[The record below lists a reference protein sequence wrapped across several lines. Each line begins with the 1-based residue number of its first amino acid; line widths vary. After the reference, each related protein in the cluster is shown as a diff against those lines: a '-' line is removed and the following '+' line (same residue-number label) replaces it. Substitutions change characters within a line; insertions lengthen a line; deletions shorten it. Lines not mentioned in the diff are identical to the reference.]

1 MTRVPRSYS
10 RAFAI
15 AFLVVA
21 TKISASAAP
30 LEPSEK
36 DVSYGPHAHQTID
49 VYLPTTGTGPYPV
62 VVWFGGIWQPKKN
75 AARPPYFLE
84 REIAVVA
91 VQTRTMNDAVAD
103 KVDVPVSYVLDDA
116 CRVVQFLRANATKW
130 KLDPERIGVG
140 GGSQG
145 ALPALYV
152 GCSTD
157 RADANASDPVARAS
171 SRVTCVAAYRCQPTI
186 DPRRMQEWVAGVKW
200 GAPAL
205 GMSFDES
212 LKRRDDLQPTIAK
225 WSPDWLLHKG
235 AAPMYFENEWGL
247 IKPAD
252 ITQPNYD
259 THCPA
264 WAIGFKKL
272 ADAAGAT
279 CYVKYPEHP
288 TEGYADIWDFL
299 VKELKKPK

>member
-1 MTRVPRSYS
+1 MTRFPRSLS
-10 RAFAI
+10 RVFVI
-15 AFLVVA
+15 AFLIVA
-21 TKISASAAP
+21 TTPLASAAP
-30 LEPSEK
+30 LAPTEK
-36 DVSYGPHAHQTID
+36 DVSYGSHPNQVVD
-49 VYLPTTGTGPYPV
+49 LYLPTKGKGPYPV
-62 VVWFGGIWQPKKN
+62 VVWFGGIWKPAKN

-116 CRVVQFLRANATKW
+116 CRVVQFLRAGATKW

-152 GCSTD
+152 GCSAD
-157 RADANASDPVARAS
+157 RADANATDPVARAS

-186 DPRRMQEWVAGVKW
+186 DPRRMQVWVAGVKW

-212 LKRRDDLQPTIAK
+212 LKRRDELQPLIAK
-225 WSPDWLLHKG
+225 
-235 AAPMYFENEWGL
+235 
-247 IKPAD
+247 
-252 ITQPNYD
+252 
-259 THCPA
+259 
-264 WAIGFKKL
+264 
-272 ADAAGAT
+272 
-279 CYVKYPEHP
+279 
-288 TEGYADIWDFL
+288 
-299 VKELKKPK
+299 

>member
-1 MTRVPRSYS
+1 MTRSIL
-10 RAFAI
+10 F
-15 AFLVVA
+15 VVA
-21 TKISASAAP
+21 LIFASTLAAAP
-30 LEPSEK
+30 PPTPTPTHQNIP
-36 DVSYGPHAHQTID
+36 YGPHANQIVD
-49 VYLPTTGTGPYPV
+49 IYLPEKGDGPFPV
-62 VVWFGGIWQPKKN
+62 VVWYGGIWKPAKH

-84 REIAVVA
+84 RGIAVVA

-116 CRVVQFLRANATKW
+116 CRVIQFLRANAAKW
-130 KLDPERIGVG
+130 KLDPERIATG

-152 GCSTD
+152 GCSAD
-157 RADANASDPVARAS
+157 RADANASDPIARQS
-171 SRVTCVAAYRCQPTI
+171 TRVVGVAAYRCQPTI
-186 DPRRMQEWVAGVKW
+186 DPRRMQEWVPGVKW

-205 GMSFDES
+205 GMSFEDS
-212 LKRRDDLQPTIAK
+212 LKRRDELKPLLAK

-235 AAPMYFENEWGL
+235 AAPIYFENEWGL
-247 IKPAD
+247 TKPAD

-288 TEGYADIWDFL
+288 TDGYADIWNFL
-299 VKELKKPK
+299 VKELQKPK